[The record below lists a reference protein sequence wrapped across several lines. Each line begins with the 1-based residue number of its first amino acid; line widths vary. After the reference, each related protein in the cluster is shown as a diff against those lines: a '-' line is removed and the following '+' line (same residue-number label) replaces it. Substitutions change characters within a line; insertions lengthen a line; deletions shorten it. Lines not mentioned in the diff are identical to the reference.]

1 MYLMFPK
8 NRYNDQAVLENFHAA
23 SLFQLLRQRP
33 DLNIFASLPRAKF
46 KEVRKIIIECIIAT
60 DPAVHYEYVSK
71 LAGKVKDGRFF
82 SVFFLIPSRFLCSV
96 YDFFFLRSSLKIQS
110 GTATC
115 RISACC
121 S

>member
-1 MYLMFPK
+1 
-8 NRYNDQAVLENFHAA
+8 LENFHAA

-71 LAGKVKDGRFF
+71 LAGKV
-82 SVFFLIPSRFLCSV
+82 V
-96 YDFFFLRSSLKIQS
+96 YRKKKNNKKK
-110 GTATC
+110 
-115 RISACC
+115 
-121 S
+121 

>member
-1 MYLMFPK
+1 MCLTFVFSP
-8 NRYNDQAVLENFHAA
+8 RYNDQAVLENFHAA

-71 LAGKVKDGRFF
+71 LALKVG
-82 SVFFLIPSRFLCSV
+82 VFLVWRL
-96 YDFFFLRSSLKIQS
+96 
-110 GTATC
+110 
-115 RISACC
+115 
-121 S
+121 